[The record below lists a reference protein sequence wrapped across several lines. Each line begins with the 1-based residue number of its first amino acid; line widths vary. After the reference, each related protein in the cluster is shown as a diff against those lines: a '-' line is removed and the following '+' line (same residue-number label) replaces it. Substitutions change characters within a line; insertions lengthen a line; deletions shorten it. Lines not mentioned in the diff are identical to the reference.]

1 MGLSALN
8 IPFKELELIE
18 IKKVIY
24 RFVFNKY
31 SYTIYPDLLISK
43 EITKWPNSPSFVN
56 TSVFYKDYIER
67 KLQPHEIDALKKFNN
82 YDQKVK
88 DANIDNLLKI
98 SEYAYFLYKNQNVI
112 KKTKK

>member
-1 MGLSALN
+1 M
-8 IPFKELELIE
+8 
-18 IKKVIY
+18 
-24 RFVFNKY
+24 
-31 SYTIYPDLLISK
+31 LISK

-67 KLQPHEIDALKKFNN
+67 KLQPHEIDALKKINN